1 MGIIQSAFFGV
12 CAWWMLVVIGV
23 PPPVAAAAG
32 LSTAFFTEAM
42 VQANVRSHLK
52 HKATALQSELN
63 IAIGQL
69 TDMKRALDLTTSD
82 LRDALDE

>member
-1 MGIIQSAFFGV
+1 MGIIQSALFGV
-12 CAWWMLVVIGV
+12 CAWWMLVVVGV
-23 PPPVAAAAG
+23 PPPVAAAGG

-52 HKATALQSELN
+52 HKATSLQSELN

-69 TDMKRALDLTTSD
+69 TDMKKSSRLDNERLEGCT
-82 LRDALDE
+82 R